1 MNHEHQR
8 VLMGRISSQRIA
20 DELLT
25 DVIRQKVQS
34 LVRGKLR
41 IVRSEIGSLVFT
53 ASIVFG

>member
-1 MNHEHQR
+1 MNQEHQR
-8 VLMGRISSQRIA
+8 VLMGRISSQRLA

-34 LVRGKLR
+34 SVRGKLR

>member
-1 MNHEHQR
+1 
-8 VLMGRISSQRIA
+8 MGRISSQRIA

>member
-8 VLMGRISSQRIA
+8 VLMGRISYQRLA